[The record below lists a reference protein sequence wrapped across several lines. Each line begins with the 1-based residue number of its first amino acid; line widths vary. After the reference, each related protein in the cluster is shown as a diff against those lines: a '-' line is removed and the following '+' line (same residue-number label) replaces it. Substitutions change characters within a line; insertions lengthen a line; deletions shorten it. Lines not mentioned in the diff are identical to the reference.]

1 MMTNHGVCQDITGGG
16 GWSPVLLLLQ
26 SSERA
31 GHAISM
37 TSEED
42 KYMCGRAAG
51 YLGLCVCVSVYVGG
65 GLVLK
70 TKAPVFNLPRGKR
83 IIISFHTPL
92 DSKPAK
98 ISL

>member
-42 KYMCGRAAG
+42 KYMCGQAAG
-51 YLGLCVCVSVYVGG
+51 YLRLCVCGG
-65 GLVLK
+65 GGGGAGAGNQGTSFQLTQRK
-70 TKAPVFNLPRGKR
+70 THNH
-83 IIISFHTPL
+83 IISHTT
-92 DSKPAK
+92 
-98 ISL
+98 

>member
-51 YLGLCVCVSVYVGG
+51 YLGLCVCVCVWWGG
-65 GLVLK
+65 FRCWK
-70 TKAPVFNLPRGKR
+70 PRHQF
-83 IIISFHTPL
+83 STYPEEN
-92 DSKPAK
+92 A
-98 ISL
+98 